1 MANFLAHLFPWI
13 GRTKEDRNYSLTK
26 LAVYLLFRRMNVGS
40 LEIVFPTGERLHFC
54 GLQKGPQ
61 AVLKINNYKF
71 FALVMFSGDLG
82 FAESYMKSYIET
94 PNLPKLLRLGILN
107 EAPLSDVFKTGWFK
121 RYLNQYYHSLKS
133 NSLAGSSRNIAAHYD
148 LGNKF
153 YSFWL
158 GKMMTYSSGI
168 FVKPG
173 DSLEK
178 AQTRK
183 YYRLAEKLNLLPGD
197 YVLEIGCGWGDFAE
211 IAAREFGCKGLA
223 ITLSKEQAD
232 YARSRM
238 ANSGLSDQVEVRLQD
253 YRNVQGSF
261 DKIVS
266 IEMFEAVGQEFWND
280 YFAVL
285 KKCLQPNGAIGMQ
298 VITIDD
304 AYFQKYQNNP
314 EFIQK
319 YIFPG
324 GMLPSVNSFYKLI
337 DDNKMSLSSSHY
349 FGLSYAETLRR
360 WRREF
365 LKHWL
370 SINNLGFDER
380 FKRMWEYYL
389 SYCEVG
395 FENGQINVGQFI
407 IDQR

>member
-13 GRTKEDRNYSLTK
+13 GRTKEDRYYSLTK
-26 LAVYLLFRRMNVGS
+26 LAVYFLFRRMNVGS

-173 DSLEK
+173 ESLEK

-211 IAAREFGCKGLA
+211 IAAGNGDFAGDAEHLCRTFAPFVADTVMGFVPDHVLVA
-223 ITLSKEQAD
+223 TLGNGGEQ
-232 YARSRM
+232 
-238 ANSGLSDQVEVRLQD
+238 GTFTL
-253 YRNVQGSF
+253 
-261 DKIVS
+261 
-266 IEMFEAVGQEFWND
+266 
-280 YFAVL
+280 
-285 KKCLQPNGAIGMQ
+285 PNGF
-298 VITIDD
+298 VIHRVECQC
-304 AYFQKYQNNP
+304 AKVLF
-314 EFIQK
+314 
-319 YIFPG
+319 
-324 GMLPSVNSFYKLI
+324 KL
-337 DDNKMSLSSSHY
+337 
-349 FGLSYAETLRR
+349 F
-360 WRREF
+360 
-365 LKHWL
+365 
-370 SINNLGFDER
+370 
-380 FKRMWEYYL
+380 
-389 SYCEVG
+389 V
-395 FENGQINVGQFI
+395 
-407 IDQR
+407 